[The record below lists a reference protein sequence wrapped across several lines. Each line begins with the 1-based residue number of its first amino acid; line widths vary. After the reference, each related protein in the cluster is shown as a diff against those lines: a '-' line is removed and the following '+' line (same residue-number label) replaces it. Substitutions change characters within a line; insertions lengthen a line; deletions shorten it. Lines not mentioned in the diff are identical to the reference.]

1 MEIEIKSTQIIENKK
16 ETILQRGK
24 GKIEPYIKGT
34 VITWKTVEDNI
45 TYEMT
50 ILENKI
56 ILKKPNQTIIF
67 EKEKT
72 TNPTLQT
79 PYGSINMKIT
89 TNLMEIEKCDHQVK
103 RILLDYQIELE
114 NQKPYQNQIEINIK

>member
-1 MEIEIKSTQIIENKK
+1 MKIEIKSQQIIDNKK
-16 ETILQRGK
+16 ETIFQKAIGNVEQYEK
-24 GKIEPYIKGT
+24 GI
-34 VITWKTVEDNI
+34 VITWKTMEDNKD
-45 TYEMT
+45 YQMT
-50 ILENKI
+50 ILEDKI
-56 ILKKPNQTIIF
+56 ILKKTNQTIIF

-72 TNPTLQT
+72 TNSNLQT

-114 NQKPYQNQIEINIK
+114 NQKPYQNQIEIRIE